1 MAASDLVDIE
11 LPLRGVHNVVNATGA
26 AAMAMEVGVEP
37 DHVARALARF
47 GGVARRFDIRGVD
60 AGATFVDDYGHL
72 PTEIAA
78 VLAAARG
85 SGDGWQRVIAVFQP
99 NRYNRIAEIWA
110 DYANAF
116 VDADI
121 VVLTD
126 IYASGT
132 TPIPGVTG
140 KLLVN
145 AVAEAHPEQRL
156 VWLPRRD
163 DLVRFVSSEVSI
175 G

>member
-1 MAASDLVDIE
+1 MPPEPRRWRSRSAWSPDTSRLRWGSSAAWLVD
-11 LPLRGVHNVVNATGA
+11 G
-26 AAMAMEVGVEP
+26 
-37 DHVARALARF
+37 
-47 GGVARRFDIRGVD
+47 
-60 AGATFVDDYGHL
+60 GATFVDDYGHL

-78 VLAAARG
+78 VLAAARS
-85 SGDGWQRVIAVFQP
+85 SGDGWDRVIAVFQP
-99 NRYNRIAEIWA
+99 NRFNRIAEIWA
-110 DYANAF
+110 DYADAF

-140 KLLVN
+140 KLLVD
-145 AVAEAHPEQRL
+145 AVTEAHPEQRV

-163 DLVRFVSSEVSI
+163 DLVGFVASTVRAGDVCISMGCGDIASFPTEVLDARRAS
-175 G
+175 